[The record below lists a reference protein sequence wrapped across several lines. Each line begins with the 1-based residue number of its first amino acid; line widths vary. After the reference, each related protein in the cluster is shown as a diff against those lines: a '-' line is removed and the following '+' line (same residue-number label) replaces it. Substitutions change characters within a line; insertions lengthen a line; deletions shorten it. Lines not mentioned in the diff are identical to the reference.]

1 MHENVLRAQIQ
12 DTGSATE
19 IIRRTSHG
27 WASWASEQ
35 PLARMVQSATKL
47 RARSILDPVGEKK
60 MKSYLVRVGHL
71 CSPGIKRNLSSN
83 SAYRWRICEDKR
95 PHNFLCLNHIELH
108 PKYHWRSSSLQTPRL
123 VTIWLLLPA
132 ICGLVTP
139 KVLLLHWRSQDGYW
153 SREQLDLLLGLNDVI
168 MSRPSFN
175 ISHARFRTSYT
186 IKPSR
191 RHEYYFCKGLR
202 SFIRKIRTSRTNPL
216 TPTYQCERHT

>member
-95 PHNFLCLNHIELH
+95 PHNFLCLNQL
-108 PKYHWRSSSLQTPRL
+108 SSSNFIQSIIGAP
-123 VTIWLLLPA
+123 LP
-132 ICGLVTP
+132 CKHLDSLP
-139 KVLLLHWRSQDGYW
+139 SGYYC
-153 SREQLDLLLGLNDVI
+153 RQYV
-168 MSRPSFN
+168 
-175 ISHARFRTSYT
+175 A
-186 IKPSR
+186 
-191 RHEYYFCKGLR
+191 
-202 SFIRKIRTSRTNPL
+202 
-216 TPTYQCERHT
+216 